1 MRKSTLPRRD
11 VPGDNQQHP
20 TTGEQRH
27 LRSLVDTPFIEAPE
41 MPSPATGTFVSPA
54 KKESEHTPMTPG
66 IIALVPLLLAGLG
79 ILTWRRSATCWQEAH
94 KSYVSPGAR
103 GAAIF
108 FFVMATILMLAAIS
122 FAAIWFQKP

>member
-1 MRKSTLPRRD
+1 MT
-11 VPGDNQQHP
+11 PG
-20 TTGEQRH
+20 
-27 LRSLVDTPFIEAPE
+27 
-41 MPSPATGTFVSPA
+41 
-54 KKESEHTPMTPG
+54 TPG
-66 IIALVPLLLAGLG
+66 IIALIPLVLAGLG

-94 KSYVSPGAR
+94 ESYVSPGAL